1 MKTRRLLLAL
11 LVLAVPLAAWT
22 PLQVSIWSPLH
33 LPSFSKETDVYGL
46 RVNGIYGRNNSVYGI
61 DVGFWNSAKEQ
72 LAGIGVG
79 FVNFSDNRMTGI
91 HAGVWNTAEKKM
103 SGIQIGLLFND
114 AAKILSSW
122 RTSTHSYTSLEMG
135 EMEGIQISVI
145 WNQAQTMKGLQISGD
160 NFANASMYGVQLG
173 LFNIAKQGD
182 MHGFQAAGLNLAG
195 REMRGF
201 QIGGVNVAKQEMRGV
216 NIGAINYAG
225 RTRGVQIG
233 LINITQY
240 LRGVQI
246 GVLNIVTKGD
256 CILPVMP
263 LFNVGVRL
271 GREPR
276 RDSDR
281 YGAGEE

>member
-1 MKTRRLLLAL
+1 
-11 LVLAVPLAAWT
+11 
-22 PLQVSIWSPLH
+22 
-33 LPSFSKETDVYGL
+33 
-46 RVNGIYGRNNSVYGI
+46 
-61 DVGFWNSAKEQ
+61 
-72 LAGIGVG
+72 
-79 FVNFSDNRMTGI
+79 
-91 HAGVWNTAEKKM
+91 M

-122 RTSTHSYTSLEMG
+122 RTSTHSYTLMQMG
-135 EMEGIQISVI
+135 EMEGIQISLI

-160 NFANASMYGVQLG
+160 NLANDSMYGVQLA
-173 LFNIAKQGD
+173 LFNVAKQGD
-182 MHGFQAAGLNLAG
+182 MRGFQAAGLNLAG
-195 REMRGF
+195 KEMRGF
-201 QIGGVNVAKQEMRGV
+201 QVGGVNIAKQEMRGV
-216 NIGAINYAG
+216 KIGAFNYAP

-233 LINITQY
+233 LINATQY

-263 LFNVGVRL
+263 LFNVGVRM

-276 RDSDR
+276 RNAGS